1 MYWIIL
7 LNTLYSC
14 MSSRNWLPLD
24 GKLMVMRLNKELMSP
39 ERQLVHL
46 FVFSWM
52 LEIRVLPIQKA
63 IPRDVEVHLLF
74 TACGSNLQ
82 YM

>member
-1 MYWIIL
+1 MFSSRVLPTMELCPEYQLVSKSSSEPLMYWIIL

-14 MSSRNWLPLD
+14 MSSRIWLPLD
-24 GKLMVMRLNKELMSP
+24 GKLMVKRLNKELMSP

-52 LEIRVLPIQKA
+52 LK
-63 IPRDVEVHLLF
+63 
-74 TACGSNLQ
+74 
-82 YM
+82 